1 MLFLSSQLACAAIYL
16 LLSGMMAAQAKRSRT
31 ALLLAASCLATALW
45 ASAGAVWGAAQTGP
59 NGLLDLVRAGAWYGL
74 TLHLYRRTVSDR
86 AQARFYGVAGA
97 AVLGAAC
104 LSAVSG
110 QHGAAPAAVS
120 LLSFGILL
128 RLLLAV
134 GELVLIENL
143 YRGTAPELRWH
154 VGLACVAL
162 GSIAFYDVALI
173 ADAVLAHQVSPAF
186 VTGRALATVLV
197 APLFAVSAARNRDWN
212 VRLHVSRTA
221 AFHSATLMGSGVF
234 LVSLG
239 SLAQVADARWAP
251 RSDWAGLFT
260 ILLLFSGLLLIAV
273 LLVST
278 STRHWLGRLVSDHFF
293 TCRYD
298 YRREWLRC
306 LATLSQHDR
315 SDLDALP
322 RCAIRALAD
331 VVDSPAG
338 LLLSG
343 RPDAAGLAWTA
354 SWNMPPVAPLLPEH
368 PLLQALSEGGCITLT
383 PLLLA
388 GSPLEGLRLRFAVPL
403 PGRDKGLAGCIL
415 LAAPR
420 GPLRIDNEVEAL
432 LGVLAQEVAARL
444 AEQEAL
450 RAVME
455 TRDLH
460 EYGKRF
466 AFVAHDIKNVAGQLR
481 LLTANA
487 EQHLADPEFQRDM
500 LSTVDASVRKIANLL
515 RRLDK
520 VEQDAAPAPLSVSAS
535 VSLLPRIRA
544 AGAASRCA
552 ELRVE
557 PAGAGD
563 WRASI
568 GENELD
574 AVLVHLLDNAAAAR
588 PGGVVRIA
596 LVQAGERLAIE
607 ISDEGPGMT
616 AEFIRDSLFRPFR
629 SNTAGG
635 SGIGAFQARELLR
648 RAGGDLLVLS
658 RPGTGT
664 TMRVLLPRAQ
674 AARRVAVEA

>member
-16 LLSGMMAAQAKRSRT
+16 LLSGMMAAQARRSRT

-45 ASAGAVWGAAQTGP
+45 ASAGAAWGAAQTGP
-59 NGLLDLVRAGAWYGL
+59 DGPLDLVRAGAWYGL

-97 AVLGAAC
+97 AVLAAAC
-104 LSAVSG
+104 LSVVTG
-110 QHGAAPAAVS
+110 HPVAAPAAVS
-120 LLSFGILL
+120 LLSVGILL

-134 GELVLIENL
+134 GEIVLIENL

-162 GSIAFYDVALI
+162 GSIALYDVALI

-197 APLFAVSAARNRDWN
+197 APLFAVSAARNRNWN

-221 AFHSATLMGSGVF
+221 AFHSATLMGSGIF
-234 LVSLG
+234 LLSLG
-239 SLAQVADARWAP
+239 SLAQLANARWAP

-260 ILLLFSGLLLIAV
+260 VLLLFSGLLLIAV
-273 LLVST
+273 LLVSA

-331 VVDSPAG
+331 IVDSPAG

-343 RPDAAGLAWTA
+343 RSAGGGLAWAA
-354 SWNMPPVAPLLPEH
+354 SWNMPPVGPLPPGH

-383 PLLLA
+383 PSLLA
-388 GSPLEGLRLRFAVPL
+388 GSPFAGLRLRFAVPL
-403 PGRDKGLAGCIL
+403 PGRDDGSAGCIL

-420 GPLRIDNEVEAL
+420 GPFRLDSEVEAL

-515 RRLDK
+515 RRLDRA
-520 VEQDAAPAPLSVSAS
+520 EQDAAPAS
-535 VSLLPRIRA
+535 VSLPTRIRA

-557 PAGAGD
+557 PEAAGE
-563 WRASI
+563 WHASI
-568 GENELD
+568 GEAELD

-596 LVQAGERLAIE
+596 LSSAGERVAIE
-607 ISDEGPGMT
+607 ISDDGPGMT
-616 AEFIRDSLFRPFR
+616 AEFVRDSLFRPFR
-629 SNTAGG
+629 SSTAGG

-658 RPGTGT
+658 RPGLGT

>member
-16 LLSGMMAAQAKRSRT
+16 LLAGMMAIQARRSRT
-31 ALLLAASCLATALW
+31 ALLLAASCLATASW
-45 ASAGAVWGAAQTGP
+45 AAAGAIGGAAQTGP
-59 NGLLDLVRAGAWYGL
+59 DSLLDLLRAGAWYGVS
-74 TLHLYRRTVSDR
+74 LHLYLRTVSDR
-86 AQARFYGVAGA
+86 AQARLYGVAGA
-97 AVLGAAC
+97 TLLAAAC
-104 LSAVSG
+104 VSAMLG
-110 QHGAAPAAVS
+110 HPAAAPGALS

-128 RLLLAV
+128 RLLLAI
-134 GELVLIENL
+134 GEIVLIENL

-162 GSIAFYDVALI
+162 GSIAAYDIALI
-173 ADAVLAHQVSPAF
+173 ADAVLAHRISPVL

-197 APLFAVSAARNRDWN
+197 APLFAVSAARNRNWN
-212 VRLHVSRTA
+212 VRLRVSRTA
-221 AFHSATLMGSGVF
+221 AFHSATLIGSGIF

-239 SLAQVADARWAP
+239 SLAQLAQARWAP

-260 ILLLFSGLLLIAV
+260 ILLLFSGLLAIAV
-273 LLVST
+273 LLVSA
-278 STRHWLGRLVSDHFF
+278 SSRHWLGRLVSEHFF

-298 YRREWLRC
+298 YRCEWLRC

-331 VVDSPAG
+331 IVDSPAG

-343 RPDAAGLAWTA
+343 RQDGAGLVWAA
-354 SWNMPPVAPLLPEH
+354 SWNMPPVAPLPPEH
-368 PLLQALSEGGCITLT
+368 PLLRALGNGGCTTLS
-383 PLLLA
+383 PSLLA
-388 GSPLEGLRLRFAVPL
+388 GSSLEGLRLRFAVPL
-403 PGRDKGLAGCIL
+403 PDRDGGPGGCIL
-415 LAAPR
+415 LVAPR
-420 GPLRIDNEVEAL
+420 GPFRLDTEVDAL
-432 LGVLAQEVAARL
+432 LGLLAQEVATRL

-460 EYGKRF
+460 DYGKRF

-515 RRLDK
+515 RRLDMA
-520 VEQDAAPAPLSVSAS
+520 EQDAVPMSVP
-535 VSLLPRIRA
+535 LLPRIRA
-544 AGAASRCA
+544 AATASRCA
-552 ELRVE
+552 ALRVE
-557 PAGAGD
+557 PVGDGD
-563 WRASI
+563 WRAAI
-568 GENELD
+568 DEAELD
-574 AVLVHLLDNAAAAR
+574 AVLAHLLDNAAAAR
-588 PGGVVRIA
+588 PDGIVRIGLA
-596 LVQAGERLAIE
+596 PAGDQIAIE
-607 ISDEGPGMT
+607 IRDDGPGMT

-629 SNTAGG
+629 SNTVGG

-658 RPGTGT
+658 RPGVGT
-664 TMRVLLPRAQ
+664 TMRVLLPCPQ
-674 AARRVAVEA
+674 VARRVPVRA

>member
-16 LLSGMMAAQAKRSRT
+16 LLAGLMAMQAKRSRT
-31 ALLLAASCLATALW
+31 ALLLAASCLATASW
-45 ASAGAVWGAAQTGP
+45 AAAGAFYGAAQTGP
-59 NGLLDLVRAGAWYGL
+59 DSLLDLLRAGAWYGVS
-74 TLHLYRRTVSDR
+74 LHLYRRTVSDR
-86 AQARFYGVAGA
+86 AQARFYGVAGV
-97 AVLGAAC
+97 AVVAAAC
-104 LSAVSG
+104 LSALLG
-110 QHGAAPAAVS
+110 HPAAAPGAVS

-128 RLLLAV
+128 RLLLAI
-134 GELVLIENL
+134 GEIVLIENL
-143 YRGTAPELRWH
+143 YRGTAPEGRWH

-162 GSIAFYDVALI
+162 GSIAAYDVALI
-173 ADAVLAHQVSPAF
+173 ADAVLAHRVSPAF
-186 VTGRALATVLV
+186 VTGRALATMLV
-197 APLFAVSAARNRDWN
+197 APLFAVSAARNRSWN

-221 AFHSATLMGSGVF
+221 AFHSATLMGSGIF
-234 LVSLG
+234 LLSLG
-239 SLAQVADARWAP
+239 SLAQLANARWAP
-251 RSDWAGLFT
+251 RSDWTGLFT
-260 ILLLFSGLLLIAV
+260 ILLLFAGLLLIAV
-273 LLVST
+273 LLVSA
-278 STRHWLGRLVSDHFF
+278 STRHWLGRLVSEHFF

-331 VVDSPAG
+331 IVDSPAG
-338 LLLSG
+338 LLLSA
-343 RPDAAGLAWTA
+343 RPDQAGLAWAA
-354 SWNMPPVAPLLPEH
+354 SWNLPPVAPLPPEH
-368 PLLQALSEGGCITLT
+368 PLLAALSEGGCITLS
-383 PLLLA
+383 PSLLA

-403 PGRDKGLAGCIL
+403 PGRDTGSAGCVL

-420 GPLRIDNEVEAL
+420 GPFRLDNEVEAL

-460 EYGKRF
+460 DYGKRF

-520 VEQDAAPAPLSVSAS
+520 VEQDAAPAFVA
-535 VSLLPRIRA
+535 LLPRIRA
-544 AGAASRCA
+544 AAAASRCA
-552 ELRVE
+552 ALQVE
-557 PAGAGD
+557 PAGPGD
-563 WRASI
+563 WRAAI
-568 GENELD
+568 GEAELD
-574 AVLVHLLDNAAAAR
+574 AVLTHLLDNAAAAR
-588 PGGVVRIA
+588 PGGVVRIGVA
-596 LVQAGERLAIE
+596 AAGERIAIE
-607 ISDEGPGMT
+607 IGDDGPGMT

-648 RAGGDLLVLS
+648 RSGGDLLVLS
-658 RPGTGT
+658 RPGVGT
-664 TMRVLLPRAQ
+664 TMRMLLPRPQ
-674 AARRVAVEA
+674 MARRVPVEA